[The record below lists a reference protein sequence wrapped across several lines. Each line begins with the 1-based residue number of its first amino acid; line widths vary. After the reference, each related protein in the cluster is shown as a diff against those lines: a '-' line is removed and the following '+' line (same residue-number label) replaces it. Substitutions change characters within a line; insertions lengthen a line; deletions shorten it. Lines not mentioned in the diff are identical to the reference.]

1 MINIP
6 EAAANMANV
15 PGSISSLFDLRTMP
29 PGAQQIFDDWV
40 EG

>member
-6 EAAANMANV
+6 HGVANMANV

-29 PGAQQIFDDWV
+29 PGAQQVDDWV
-40 EG
+40 DG